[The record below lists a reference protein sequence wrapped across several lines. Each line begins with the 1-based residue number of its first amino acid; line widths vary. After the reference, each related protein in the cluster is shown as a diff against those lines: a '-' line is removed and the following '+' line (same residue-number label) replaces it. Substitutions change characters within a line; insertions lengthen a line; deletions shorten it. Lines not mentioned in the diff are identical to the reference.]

1 MPIEVHIQ
9 NKSFLVPEPDDPCE
23 LWVGYFNSLKAD
35 LGIHNARTI
44 WLVTWKTNGSSSC
57 TTNGKF
63 NAWLVKN
70 KIDVSS
76 AATRAIADASQ
87 IGSNFMGLGKN
98 LSKIASIALPATLT
112 LILVIIG
119 LVLWNTA
126 KKADVTDIADYT
138 PMGKSIGSGIKF
150 LNT

>member
-1 MPIEVHIQ
+1 MPIEVKIQ
-9 NKSFLVPEPDDPCE
+9 NKSFLVPESGDPCE

-35 LGIHNARTI
+35 LGTNNARTI

-98 LSKIASIALPATLT
+98 LSKIASIALPAILT
-112 LILVIIG
+112 LILI
-119 LVLWNTA
+119 VLWNTA
-126 KKADVTDIADYT
+126 KKADVTDIASYT
-138 PMGKSIGSGIKF
+138 PMGKSIGTGIKF
-150 LNT
+150 LNK

>member
-9 NKSFLVPEPDDPCE
+9 NKSFLVPEPGDPCE

-35 LGIHNARTI
+35 LGTNNARTI

-98 LSKIASIALPATLT
+98 FSKIASIALPATLT
-112 LILVIIG
+112 MILVIIG

-126 KKADVTDIADYT
+126 KKADITDIADYP

-150 LNT
+150 LKT